1 MRWSKVLIL
10 CSVTVFLGASAL
22 EAENDS
28 SSFRSRSQFRRRLGR
43 LGSEVEDESQLTD
56 EPSEADNLSTGADL
70 LLQSEPEVVKKP
82 FVPRRTS
89 IRVREGSQST
99 QSTDSEISNVAEA
112 EVDFTEQEATRSKAD
127 TKFGV
132 TLEDKRLRT
141 RIRTSVPTN
150 EVIRSSVPGA
160 KDAGQTPQHSRNRIR
175 RPDSAQFVHR
185 FNTAGTK
192 PPARAPINRQ
202 RIKLSMV
209 DSARKRAQLK
219 VEGSELDNSEDAET
233 HDAQTSSDAWAAQG
247 SQHEA
252 VSRNRVQH
260 VNEDISRTRHRL
272 TQNLETERTADRLAG
287 ETVIES
293 AGNQVGQSDLDSADA
308 GNNEARETQGLL
320 RPGFQPNRK
329 PGFNS
334 RIRPHARIPS
344 ETPEINP
351 ALVEADV
358 PVLPVASIPASS
370 SLEETSTVDLDDPT
384 PEESVN
390 ASLIESEKVDE
401 PETVDQSIIQSDL
414 EPIINQSSL
423 PAQPPV
429 FIPVDVAVE
438 TNQQVESQPPLLEET
453 DQPSLLQ
460 ETNQPNPTQEL
471 NQLFLPQAVDKPNL
485 LEAVND
491 PILPQELDEQAVEL
505 STNEGE
511 EEVYYYYYYDDEV
524 AQPDVQ
530 LEDTFRNSQKEIVQD
545 QNQNSA

>member
-1 MRWSKVLIL
+1 MY
-10 CSVTVFLGASAL
+10 F
-22 EAENDS
+22 
-28 SSFRSRSQFRRRLGR
+28 
-43 LGSEVEDESQLTD
+43 
-56 EPSEADNLSTGADL
+56 
-70 LLQSEPEVVKKP
+70 
-82 FVPRRTS
+82 
-89 IRVREGSQST
+89 
-99 QSTDSEISNVAEA
+99 
-112 EVDFTEQEATRSKAD
+112 
-127 TKFGV
+127 
-132 TLEDKRLRT
+132 
-141 RIRTSVPTN
+141 
-150 EVIRSSVPGA
+150 
-160 KDAGQTPQHSRNRIR
+160 
-175 RPDSAQFVHR
+175 
-185 FNTAGTK
+185 
-192 PPARAPINRQ
+192 
-202 RIKLSMV
+202 
-209 DSARKRAQLK
+209 
-219 VEGSELDNSEDAET
+219 
-233 HDAQTSSDAWAAQG
+233 
-247 SQHEA
+247 
-252 VSRNRVQH
+252 
-260 VNEDISRTRHRL
+260 RTRHRL
-272 TQNLETERTADRLAG
+272 TQRLETERTADRLAG
-287 ETVIES
+287 ES

-308 GNNEARETQGLL
+308 GNNEARETQGSP

-344 ETPEINP
+344 EINP

-358 PVLPVASIPASS
+358 PVLPVASIPAST

-429 FIPVDVAVE
+429 FIPIDVVVE

-511 EEVYYYYYYDDEV
+511 EEVYYYYYYDGKHSF
-524 AQPDVQ
+524 QI
-530 LEDTFRNSQKEIVQD
+530 LC
-545 QNQNSA
+545 